1 MVMFNIEVIPIKREA
16 GLEGFH
22 CIYKHQV
29 TVVYFRH
36 FCFYF
41 RIIFC
46 LYINDSLF
54 ARLYLLLVYILL
66 SV

>member
-36 FCFYF
+36 FLFLFQDYF
-41 RIIFC
+41 
-46 LYINDSLF
+46 
-54 ARLYLLLVYILL
+54 LLIH
-66 SV
+66 